1 MAPEFW
7 TPGMTAPLEEF
18 VTRIV
23 RRIEEF
29 RVDHGLD
36 RADVS
41 VELADGSLHRLASIS
56 SDPGFGFVTLSPHCE
71 AGEPEELIVPLG
83 SIREIRIAAVED
95 EQRLGFAPPAETI

>member
-1 MAPEFW
+1 MAPELW

-29 RVDHGLD
+29 RVNHGLE

-56 SDPGFGFVTLSPHCE
+56 SDPGFGFVTLCPHCE

-95 EQRLGFAPPAETI
+95 EQRLGFAPPPDAI

>member
-1 MAPEFW
+1 MAELW

-29 RVDHGLD
+29 RVNHGLD

-56 SDPGFGFVTLSPHCE
+56 SDPGFGFVTLCPHC
-71 AGEPEELIVPLG
+71 ASGEPEELIVPLG

-95 EQRLGFAPPAETI
+95 EQRLGFAPPPPDG